1 MDLDSRFLISDIIRS
16 IKQNRH
22 KLKMKLIFLGNI
34 YKPKI
39 IFNDNG
45 SIKSY
50 GMKQNQTMYSLG
62 VVSVIIS
69 IVSFY
74 FFCIID
80 LIFN

>member
-1 MDLDSRFLISDIIRS
+1 MKYLSSRIIYSIILYVLIMS
-16 IKQNRH
+16 
-22 KLKMKLIFLGNI
+22 LI
-34 YKPKI
+34 YVVKPKA
-39 IFNDNG
+39 IFNDDD

-50 GMKQNQTMYSLG
+50 GIKQNQTIYSLG
-62 VVSVIIS
+62 VVSIILS

>member
-1 MDLDSRFLISDIIRS
+1 MKYLSSRIIYSILLYVLIMS
-16 IKQNRH
+16 
-22 KLKMKLIFLGNI
+22 LI
-34 YKPKI
+34 YVVKPKI

-50 GMKQNQTMYSLG
+50 GIQKNQTMYSLG
-62 VVSVIIS
+62 VVSVILA

-74 FFCIID
+74 FFCVID

>member
-1 MDLDSRFLISDIIRS
+1 MKYLSSRIIYSIILYILLMSLI
-16 IKQNRH
+16 
-22 KLKMKLIFLGNI
+22 
-34 YKPKI
+34 YVVKPKI